1 MKSTLFFST
10 FIIVLAFCLKL
21 WVVEGFTIPSPSM
34 QPTLNI
40 GDRIWIKK
48 WPFFGVKKGEIVA
61 FHSPLDENTNYV
73 KRCMGLPHDSIALIN
88 GQYSLKTDNAKA
100 FAIPQKGQKIH
111 LTTDNFP
118 FYQPLLQDYEK
129 VQAGII
135 GNKMYINNALGDTYT
150 FTQNYYFMLGD
161 NQADSFDSR
170 NWGLVPESHLIGT
183 AFFIWKSK

>member
-10 FIIVLAFCLKL
+10 FIIVLAFGLKL
-21 WVVEGFTIPSPSM
+21 WVIEGFTIPSPSM

-40 GDRIWIKK
+40 GDKIWIKK
-48 WPFFGVKKGEIVA
+48 LPFCEVKKGEIVA

-73 KRCMGLPHDSIALIN
+73 KRCMGLSHDSIALIN
-88 GQYSLKTDNAKA
+88 GQYTLQNANPNA
-100 FAIPQKGQKIH
+100 FAIPQKGQTIH
-111 LTTDNFP
+111 FTSENFS

-135 GNKMYINNALGDTYT
+135 GNKMYINNALNDTYT

-161 NQADSFDSR
+161 NQADSYDSR
-170 NWGLVPESHLIGT
+170 NWGLVPESYLIGT
-183 AFFIWKSK
+183 AFFIYKR